1 MAGVPPP
8 GAVDELRRLAEERHV
23 DPARVLEQAR
33 QLLAGDRDA
42 AVRATVHWVIGLS
55 LHELGRGKDAITSYR
70 RSVAESSAAGLVD
83 AEALA
88 RASLAYSLMTRGD
101 AAGSQRAIAA
111 ARAVA
116 PASVRGVVES
126 LHAVC
131 LARSGRLD
139 EAMAAYQRALRFLE
153 AVDDRPSIA
162 RLRLNRGILHAYQ
175 GRSDAAL
182 EDLAEAERLSVECG
196 LPVLTAM
203 AAHDTGFVHGR
214 RGSVPEALAAF
225 ERVEHAYHA
234 LGRPARLSAVLEGD
248 RCEVLLAA
256 GLVAEARKAAEA
268 AVAALESAG
277 DVAHLSECRLLLA
290 RALLDEGAYKE
301 AAAEADEAARRFRAQ
316 RRLPWAAQAG
326 YVAVRAEVAACEDQ
340 QVPPP
345 DLLRRSRRI
354 AADLEARGWPV
365 EALHVRTFVG
375 RLALALDRPAVARAE
390 LAKAAGARTRGTAG
404 LRARAWHATA
414 LLRLAD
420 GDEAAARRA
429 LTRGMAVVDEYR
441 ATLGATEMRASASGL
456 DADLAR
462 TGLGLA
468 LRGGDAREVLRWAER
483 RRAGALRRPPVRPP
497 DDEELAG
504 GLEELR
510 RLRSALRDAALSGD
524 PPRRLQRRLATVEK
538 AVRDRTLK
546 TRDEGGPGTGRLDVA
561 ALRRALGDRALVEF
575 VAFEGRVHAVTV
587 VGRRIR
593 LFDLGPGDRVEQEV
607 EYLLFGLRR
616 LLARRSG
623 PAAEDLVGLTAERLD
638 DLLLAPLG
646 LPAAAPVVVVP
657 TGALHGLAWGA
668 LPTLAGRPATVAPSA
683 AVWLARGR
691 VSPAAVG
698 GVALVAGPNLPAA
711 EREVRAIAALH
722 AEAEVLTGADAT
734 ASAACAA
741 LEGSALAHVAA
752 HGSFRADSPM
762 FSSLLLAD
770 GPLTVYDLERLRRA
784 PSVVVLPA
792 CHAAVSAV
800 RTGDELLGTAA
811 ALIGLGVRS
820 VIAPVMAVP
829 DDATAVLMVD
839 LHARLRAGDDP
850 AAALAAAATGSD
862 PVAARAFVCIG
873 SDDRDV
879 GPPAAA
885 RPPGHPAS

>member
-1 MAGVPPP
+1 MSTVPPL

-23 DPARVLEQAR
+23 DPSRVLERAQR
-33 QLLAGDRDA
+33 LTGNDDA
-42 AVRATVHWVIGLS
+42 SVRATAHWVIGLS
-55 LHELGRGKDAITSYR
+55 LHELGRGRDAVTSYR
-70 RSVAESSAAGLVD
+70 RAVAESSPAGLVEP
-83 AEALA
+83 EALA
-88 RASLAYSLMTRGD
+88 RASLAYSLLTTGD
-101 AAGSQRAIAA
+101 AAGSQREIAA
-111 ARAVA
+111 ARVAA

-131 LARSGRLD
+131 LARSGRHD

-153 AVDDRPSIA
+153 AVDDRPSLA

-175 GRSDAAL
+175 GRSEAAL
-182 EDLAEAERLSVECG
+182 EDLAEAERLSVECR

-225 ERVEHAYHA
+225 ERVDRTYEA

-256 GLVAEARKAAEA
+256 GLVAEARTAAEA
-268 AVAALESAG
+268 AVVALESTG
-277 DVAHLSECRLLLA
+277 DVAHLGECRLLLA

-301 AAAEADEAARRFRAQ
+301 AADEADEAALRFRAQ
-316 RRLPWAAQAG
+316 RRLPWAAQAS

-375 RLALALDRPAVARAE
+375 RLALALGRPAVARAE
-390 LAKAAGARTRGTAG
+390 LAKAAAARRRGTAD

-414 LLRLAD
+414 LLRLAE
-420 GDEAAARRA
+420 GDEAAAKRA

-441 ATLGATEMRASASGL
+441 ATLGGTEMRASASGL

-462 TGLGLA
+462 TGLSLA
-468 LRGGDAREVLRWAER
+468 VRDGEAREVLRWAER
-483 RRAGALRRPPVRPP
+483 RRAGALRRPPVQPP
-497 DDEELAG
+497 DDEELAAD
-504 GLEELR
+504 LEELR
-510 RLRSALRDAALSGD
+510 RLRSALHDAALSGEL
-524 PPRRLQRRLATVEK
+524 PRRLQQRLATVEK
-538 AVRDRTLK
+538 AVRDRSLK
-546 TRDEGGPGTGRLDVA
+546 TRDEGGPGTGRLDLV
-561 ALRRALGDRALVEF
+561 ALRRALGDRPLVEF
-575 VAFEGRVHAVTV
+575 VAFSGRVHAVTI

-593 LFDLGPGDRVEQEV
+593 LFDLGPSDRVEQEV

-616 LLARRSG
+616 LLARRSQ
-623 PAAEDLVGLTAERLD
+623 PAGEDLVGLTAERLD
-638 DLLLAPLG
+638 DILLAPLG
-646 LPAAAPVVVVP
+646 LPDGSPVVVVP
-657 TGALHGLAWGA
+657 TGALHGLPWGA
-668 LPTLAGRPATVAPSA
+668 LPTLAGRPTTVAPSA
-683 AVWLARGR
+683 AVWLAGSGGPR
-691 VSPAAVG
+691 PAGG

-711 EREVRAIAALH
+711 DGEVQAIAALH
-722 AEAEVLTGADAT
+722 ADAEVLLGADAT
-734 ASAACAA
+734 ARATCAA
-741 LEGSALAHVAA
+741 LERAALAHVAA

-829 DDATAVLMVD
+829 DDATVALMVD
-839 LHARLRAGDDP
+839 LHTRLRAGDDP
-850 AAALAAAATGSD
+850 AAALAGATAGSD
-862 PVAARAFVCIG
+862 PLAARAFVCIG
-873 SDDRDV
+873 SNDRDG
-879 GPPAAA
+879 GPAPAA
-885 RPPGHPAS
+885 